1 MKYLRIATSLF
12 LLLFTTL
19 AFADSGG
26 QKSFDQ
32 LKSLSG
38 SWEGKGSEGQ
48 PLQVSFR
55 VTSAGSAILNEIQG
69 PEDMVTMFHMDGDRM
84 MMTHYCATGN
94 QPRMVGTLS
103 PDAKTMTFT
112 FLDVTNFVSTQPGHM
127 QGLVLTFV
135 DANHHTEDWTFLDK
149 DGQTQHHEHFDLH
162 RKP

>member
-1 MKYLRIATSLF
+1 MKSLRVETSLL
-12 LLLFTTL
+12 LLLFTTF
-19 AFADSGG
+19 AFADSGA

-55 VTSAGSAILNEIQG
+55 VTSAGNAILSEIQG
-69 PEDMVTMFHMDGDRM
+69 PEDMVTVFHMDGDRL

-94 QPRMVGTLS
+94 QPRMVGTLA
-103 PDAKTMTFT
+103 PDGKTMTFN
-112 FLDVTNFVSTQPGHM
+112 FLDVTNFQATQPGHM
-127 QGLVLTFV
+127 QGLVVTFV
-135 DANHHTEDWTFLDK
+135 DADHHTEDWSFLGK
-149 DGQTQHHEHFDLH
+149 DGQTHHQLFDLH